1 MYLTQETRCSIWLL
15 FHYNLSVNVMRGESY
30 MEQIFDNNN
39 LTDIEIALH
48 ILKLMDV
55 YNKHRGT
62 KNCTNGKTIYI
73 EMTKNVLKT
82 MTNPFAKKLLI
93 DKIADQSNDLKL

>member
-1 MYLTQETRCSIWLL
+1 
-15 FHYNLSVNVMRGESY
+15 
-30 MEQIFDNNN
+30 
-39 LTDIEIALH
+39 
-48 ILKLMDV
+48 MDV

-62 KNCTNGKTIYI
+62 QNCTNGKNIYI

-93 DKIADQSNDLKL
+93 DKIADQSNDLNL